1 MLSLTALAG
10 WESAVLA
17 SVRGATGTIEER
29 DAQITR
35 SGLYAEYPAIL
46 AGYLDLVL
54 DVDDAAIAAEALK
67 RAVFIAWYGFNAPS
81 TASGIAELPE
91 SAIRRLMEALGDA
104 ITAGRV
110 DDELRAMLA
119 WYSRQFGYV
128 FEHFG
133 PVRGLDALV
142 AEVSEAAIGA
152 LVANPAAWVGRGQL
166 GEYWATHG
174 SRGGG

>member
-17 SVRGATGTIEER
+17 SVRGATGSIEER

-54 DVDDAAIAAEALK
+54 DVDDEAIAHEALK

-81 TASGIAELPE
+81 TVSGIAELPE
-91 SAIRRLMEALGDA
+91 SAIRRLMDALGDA
-104 ITAGRV
+104 IAAGGI
-110 DDELRAMLA
+110 DDELGAMLA
-119 WYSRQFGYV
+119 WYSGQFGYV

-142 AEVSEAAIGA
+142 GDVDRSAIAA
-152 LVANPAAWVGRGQL
+152 LVANAAPWRGRGQM
-166 GEYWATHG
+166 GEYWATLATNG
-174 SRGGG
+174 R